1 MSRGRY
7 SVIPGFAV
15 LAVGVCTVSFTT
27 GCGSEP
33 VKYDETTLKAADQFR
48 KVAVA
53 YNQAAQKKRSGPV
66 SAETL
71 KPFLKEHGDP
81 DAMLVSPL
89 DGKPIVIVPG
99 ITASMEPAD
108 DEQMIVAYEQQGVNG
123 KRMTVD
129 IRGTV
134 VIVEDDDFAKIKF
147 VGGHKPAGR

>member
-1 MSRGRY
+1 MSRA
-7 SVIPGFAV
+7 IPGFAGLIAGLV
-15 LAVGVCTVSFTT
+15 IIPFTG

-53 YNQAAQKKRSGPV
+53 YNQAAGRKRQV
-66 SAETL
+66 NSADDL

-81 DAMLVSPL
+81 DALLVSPL
-89 DGKPIVIVPG
+89 DGKPIVVVPG
-99 ITASMEPAD
+99 ITPGTAPAD
-108 DEQMIVAYEQQGVNG
+108 DEQMIVAYEREGVNG

-134 VIVEDDDFAKIKF
+134 VIVSADDFAQIKF
-147 VGGHKPAGR
+147 AGGHQPAGR